1 MLILGGAN
9 EGKGSLVSYL
19 SPSALDSSSS
29 GNSTIVPSLLPSSLL
44 DSSNGFL
51 ADGTSLYDLD
61 KPTGSSNL
69 TLLLFD
75 FLPASNA
82 FFSSISDFS
91 NSSL

>member
-1 MLILGGAN
+1 MPIFGGPI

-29 GNSTIVPSLLPSSLL
+29 GTSTIVPSLFPSSLL

-51 ADGTSLYDLD
+51 AVGTSLYDLES
-61 KPTGSSNL
+61 PTGSSNL
-69 TLLLFD
+69 TLLLFP